1 MSSSL
6 LIDYYEKVMEENLN
20 KTAGLLFYDIYL
32 GIRDFLSGGSSAP
45 FALICGHTLTQ
56 LSLRSILN
64 ISSSYEDKWP
74 TFGTMMAF
82 EVLKAKDSKIMIRI
96 LTDGIEKKRFSLEE
110 FSNFAQKMRPD
121 ETECQMKYP
130 YVEKDKKSFGIKML
144 QMAFS

>member
-1 MSSSL
+1 
-6 LIDYYEKVMEENLN
+6 
-20 KTAGLLFYDIYL
+20 
-32 GIRDFLSGGSSAP
+32 
-45 FALICGHTLTQ
+45 
-56 LSLRSILN
+56 
-64 ISSSYEDKWP
+64 
-74 TFGTMMAF
+74 MAF